1 MSRTAMPMCSRTTSR
16 LIKWRGRDARLGMIA
31 GTINSTLQANPAID
45 MHQIINEKDYQ
56 RPVMVASLVI
66 AFLML
71 GGKTAAWYITGS
83 AAILSDALESVV
95 HLFATGFAAFSL
107 WYSVQPA
114 DEQHPYGHGKVAYF
128 SSGFEG
134 ALISIAAF
142 SIMVTAIRDIIRGPE
157 IDQIGLG
164 LIITGGLAL
173 INLGLGLAL
182 VHTGKKHNSIVL
194 RANGHHVL
202 TDMWTSA
209 GVIVGLFLVRWT
221 GIVMLDPIVA
231 IILALNILWTAG
243 RLMRDSW
250 NGLMEAADP
259 QETRQIVDLLTEA
272 MDNKVISGFHQL
284 RHRRV
289 HDRVLIEVHL
299 LFPEDHSV
307 TQAHDESHRVEDA
320 LHRMF
325 ASDTVIFTAHLEPEH
340 HDDAHSDRHPEPH
353 DDSLPSGQ

>member
-1 MSRTAMPMCSRTTSR
+1 
-16 LIKWRGRDARLGMIA
+16 
-31 GTINSTLQANPAID
+31 
-45 MHQIINEKDYQ
+45 MHLSVAEKDYQ
-56 RPVMVASLVI
+56 RPVMMASLVI

-71 GGKTAAWYITGS
+71 GGKTVAWRITGS

-107 WYSVQPA
+107 WYSTQPA
-114 DEQHPYGHGKVAYF
+114 DEQHPYGHGKAAYF

-142 SIMVTAIRDIIRGPE
+142 SILATAIRDIIRGPE
-157 IDQIGLG
+157 IDQIGIG
-164 LIITGGLAL
+164 LLITGGLAL
-173 INLGLGLAL
+173 VNLALGLTL

-209 GVIVGLFLVRWT
+209 GVIVGLFLVQWT

-259 QETRQIVDLLTEA
+259 AETRQIVELLDEA
-272 MDNKVISGFHQL
+272 LEKQVISGYHQL

-289 HDRVLIEVHL
+289 LDRVWIEVHL
-299 LFPEDHSV
+299 LFPEEMTI

-325 ASDTVIFTAHLEPEH
+325 EKDTVVFTAHLEPEL

-353 DDSLPSGQ
+353 DDILPSGI

>member
-1 MSRTAMPMCSRTTSR
+1 
-16 LIKWRGRDARLGMIA
+16 
-31 GTINSTLQANPAID
+31 
-45 MHQIINEKDYQ
+45 MHLNVLEKDYQ
-56 RPVMVASLVI
+56 RPVMMASLVI

-71 GGKTAAWYITGS
+71 GGKTVAWRITGS

-114 DEQHPYGHGKVAYF
+114 DEQHPYGHGKAAYF

-142 SIMVTAIRDIIRGPE
+142 SILATAIRDIIRGPE
-157 IDQIGLG
+157 IDQIGVG
-164 LIITGGLAL
+164 LVITGGLAL

-209 GVIVGLFLVRWT
+209 GVIVGLLLVQWT

-231 IILALNILWTAG
+231 ILLALNILWTAG

-250 NGLMEAADP
+250 DGLMETADP
-259 QETRQIVDLLTEA
+259 AETRHIVELLSEA
-272 MDNKVISGFHQL
+272 MAENVIAGYHQL

-289 HDRVLIEVHL
+289 HDRVWIEVHL
-299 LFPEDHSV
+299 LFSEAL
-307 TQAHDESHRVEDA
+307 TITEAHDESHRVEDA

-325 ASDTVIFTAHLEPEH
+325 ASDIVIFTAHLEPEM

-353 DDSLPSGQ
+353 DDILPSGI